1 MGWSLDLT
9 KYAQAKAESIQDCRR
24 KVAVKLFEAVVKRT
38 PVDTGR
44 ARGNWQ
50 VTVGYDDTSTT
61 DRVDD
66 RPKGSRPMYL
76 AEEQRKIAEAE
87 GDETIFIHNNLPY
100 IRRLEYGYSR
110 QSPRGMVGVV
120 MANIDAKIRE
130 AVKESG
136 FDR

>member
-9 KYAQAKAESIQDCRR
+9 KYAQAKADSIKDCRR

-50 VTVGYDDTSTT
+50 VSVGFDSTATT
-61 DRVDD
+61 DRVDKQ
-66 RPKGSRPMYL
+66 PAGSNPGFL
-76 AEEQRKIAEAE
+76 AEEQRKIESVQ

-100 IRRLEYGYSR
+100 IRRLEYGHSK
-110 QSPRGMVGVV
+110 QSPKGMVGVV
-120 MANIDAKIRE
+120 MANLDARIRE

-136 FDR
+136 L